1 MYFKKTENANEGK
14 DRLVL
19 LISTIIGY
27 FAVFTLKK
35 ADIINSY
42 IGAIVLIFLYMYLDF
57 NITNIF
63 FTSKRTTFKIYI
75 FMVLEI
81 MHFFMM
87 AFTLKNI
94 FVYFVGLGILT
105 YLITIDEGKVELK
118 KIYQFVGL
126 YTLIK
131 VIFILTWIIY
141 RG

>member
-1 MYFKKTENANEGK
+1 MYSKKNENENYRKE
-14 DRLVL
+14 RIVL

-27 FAVFTLKK
+27 FTVFALKK

-81 MHFFMM
+81 MHFFMT
-87 AFTLKNI
+87 ALTLKNI
-94 FVYFVGLGILT
+94 FVYFLGLGILT
-105 YLITIDEGKVELK
+105 YLITVDEGKNELT

-131 VIFILTWIIY
+131 VIFALTWIIF
-141 RG
+141 

>member
-1 MYFKKTENANEGK
+1 MYFKKTENASEGK

-27 FAVFTLKK
+27 FAVFALKK

-42 IGAIVLIFLYMYLDF
+42 IGAIILIFLYMYLDF

-131 VIFILTWIIY
+131 VIFVLTWIVF
-141 RG
+141 

>member
-27 FAVFTLKK
+27 FAVFALKK
-35 ADIINSY
+35 VDIINSY

-118 KIYQFVGL
+118 KIYQFIGL

-131 VIFILTWIIY
+131 VIFVLTWIIF
-141 RG
+141 

>member
-27 FAVFTLKK
+27 FAVFALKK

-94 FVYFVGLGILT
+94 FVYFLGLGILT

-118 KIYQFVGL
+118 KIYQFIGL

-131 VIFILTWIIY
+131 VIFVLTWIVF
-141 RG
+141 

>member
-1 MYFKKTENANEGK
+1 MYFKKTENASEGK

-35 ADIINSY
+35 ADVINSY
-42 IGAIVLIFLYMYLDF
+42 IGAIILIFLYMYLDF

-131 VIFILTWIIY
+131 VIFVLTWIVF
-141 RG
+141 

>member
-1 MYFKKTENANEGK
+1 MYFKKTENVSEGK

-27 FAVFTLKK
+27 FAVFALKK

-42 IGAIVLIFLYMYLDF
+42 IGAIILIFLYMYLDF

-94 FVYFVGLGILT
+94 FVYFLGLGILT

-118 KIYQFVGL
+118 KIYQFIGL

-131 VIFILTWIIY
+131 AIFILTWIVF
-141 RG
+141 

>member
-1 MYFKKTENANEGK
+1 MYFKKTENASEGK

-35 ADIINSY
+35 ADVINSY

-131 VIFILTWIIY
+131 VIFALTWIIF
-141 RG
+141 

>member
-1 MYFKKTENANEGK
+1 MYFKKTENVSEGK

-27 FAVFTLKK
+27 FAVFALKK

-42 IGAIVLIFLYMYLDF
+42 IGAIILIFLYMYLDF

-131 VIFILTWIIY
+131 VIFVLTWIVF
-141 RG
+141 

>member
-27 FAVFTLKK
+27 FAVFALKK

-87 AFTLKNI
+87 DFSLKNI

-105 YLITIDEGKVELK
+105 YLITIDEGKVEQK
-118 KIYQFVGL
+118 KIYQFIGL

-131 VIFILTWIIY
+131 VIFVLTWIIF
-141 RG
+141 

>member
-1 MYFKKTENANEGK
+1 MYFKKIENANEGK

-27 FAVFTLKK
+27 FAVFALKK

-42 IGAIVLIFLYMYLDF
+42 IGAIILIFLYMYLDF

-131 VIFILTWIIY
+131 VIFVLTWIVF
-141 RG
+141 

>member
-1 MYFKKTENANEGK
+1 MYFKKTENASEGK

-27 FAVFTLKK
+27 FTVFTLKK
-35 ADIINSY
+35 ADVINSY
-42 IGAIVLIFLYMYLDF
+42 IGAIILIFLYMYLDF

-87 AFTLKNI
+87 GFSLKNI

-131 VIFILTWIIY
+131 VIFVLTWIVF
-141 RG
+141 

>member
-1 MYFKKTENANEGK
+1 MYFKKIENANEGK

-87 AFTLKNI
+87 AFNLKNI

-118 KIYQFVGL
+118 KIYQFIGL

-131 VIFILTWIIY
+131 VIFVLTWIIF
-141 RG
+141 

>member
-1 MYFKKTENANEGK
+1 MYFKKTENVSEGK

-35 ADIINSY
+35 ADVINSY

-94 FVYFVGLGILT
+94 FVYFLGLGILT

-118 KIYQFVGL
+118 KIYQFIGL

-131 VIFILTWIIY
+131 VIFVLTWIVF
-141 RG
+141 

>member
-1 MYFKKTENANEGK
+1 MYSKKNENENYRKE
-14 DRLVL
+14 RIVL

-27 FAVFTLKK
+27 FTVFALKK

-57 NITNIF
+57 NITNIY

-75 FMVLEI
+75 FMILEI

-87 AFTLKNI
+87 AFSLRNI
-94 FVYFVGLGILT
+94 FIYFLGLGILT
-105 YLITIDEGKVELK
+105 YLIITDEGKTETN
-118 KIYQFVGL
+118 KIYQFIGI

-131 VIFILTWIIY
+131 VIFALTWIFF
-141 RG
+141 

>member
-1 MYFKKTENANEGK
+1 MYLKKTENASEGK

-27 FAVFTLKK
+27 FAVFALKK

-42 IGAIVLIFLYMYLDF
+42 IGAIILIFLYMYLDF

-87 AFTLKNI
+87 GFSLKNI
-94 FVYFVGLGILT
+94 FVYFVRLGILT

-131 VIFILTWIIY
+131 VIFVLTWIVF
-141 RG
+141 

>member
-1 MYFKKTENANEGK
+1 MYSKKNENENYRKE
-14 DRLVL
+14 RIVL
-19 LISTIIGY
+19 LIITIIGY
-27 FAVFTLKK
+27 FTVFALKK

-87 AFTLKNI
+87 AFSLRNI
-94 FVYFVGLGILT
+94 FIYFLGLGILT
-105 YLITIDEGKVELK
+105 YLIITDEGKTETN
-118 KIYQFVGL
+118 KIYQFIGI

-131 VIFILTWIIY
+131 VIFALTWIFF
-141 RG
+141 

>member
-1 MYFKKTENANEGK
+1 MYLKKTENASEGK

-27 FAVFTLKK
+27 FAVFALKK

-87 AFTLKNI
+87 GFSLKNI

-118 KIYQFVGL
+118 KIYQFIGL

-131 VIFILTWIIY
+131 VIFVLTWIVF
-141 RG
+141 

>member
-1 MYFKKTENANEGK
+1 MYFKKIENANEGK

-19 LISTIIGY
+19 IISTIIGY

-118 KIYQFVGL
+118 KIYQFIGL

-131 VIFILTWIIY
+131 VIFVLTWIIF
-141 RG
+141 

>member
-1 MYFKKTENANEGK
+1 MYFKKTENASEGK

-131 VIFILTWIIY
+131 VIFVLTWIVF
-141 RG
+141 

>member
-1 MYFKKTENANEGK
+1 MYFKKTENASEGK

-35 ADIINSY
+35 ADVINSY

-105 YLITIDEGKVELK
+105 YLITIDEVKVELK

-131 VIFILTWIIY
+131 VIFVLTWIVF
-141 RG
+141 

>member
-1 MYFKKTENANEGK
+1 MYFKKTENASEGK

-35 ADIINSY
+35 AGVINSY

-94 FVYFVGLGILT
+94 FVYFLGLGILT

-126 YTLIK
+126 YTLIE
-131 VIFILTWIIY
+131 VIFVLTWIVF
-141 RG
+141 

>member
-1 MYFKKTENANEGK
+1 MYFKKTENASEGK

-35 ADIINSY
+35 ADVINSY

-87 AFTLKNI
+87 DFSLKNI

-105 YLITIDEGKVELK
+105 YLITIDEGKVEQK
-118 KIYQFVGL
+118 KIYQFIGL

-131 VIFILTWIIY
+131 VIFVLTWIIF
-141 RG
+141 

>member
-1 MYFKKTENANEGK
+1 MYSKKNENENYRKE
-14 DRLVL
+14 RIVL

-27 FAVFTLKK
+27 FTVFALKK

-57 NITNIF
+57 NITNIY

-75 FMVLEI
+75 FMILEI
-81 MHFFMM
+81 MHFFMT

-94 FVYFVGLGILT
+94 FVYFLGLGILT
-105 YLITIDEGKVELK
+105 YLITVDEGKNELT

-131 VIFILTWIIY
+131 VIFALTWIIF
-141 RG
+141 

>member
-1 MYFKKTENANEGK
+1 MYFKKIEHANEGK

-118 KIYQFVGL
+118 KIYQFIGL

-131 VIFILTWIIY
+131 VIFVLTWIIF
-141 RG
+141 

>member
-1 MYFKKTENANEGK
+1 MYFKKTENASEGK

-27 FAVFTLKK
+27 FAVFALKK

-42 IGAIVLIFLYMYLDF
+42 IGAIILIFLYMYLDF

-87 AFTLKNI
+87 GFSLKNI

-131 VIFILTWIIY
+131 VIFVLIWIVF
-141 RG
+141 

>member
-1 MYFKKTENANEGK
+1 MYSKKNENENYRKE
-14 DRLVL
+14 RIVL

-27 FAVFTLKK
+27 FTVFALKK

-87 AFTLKNI
+87 AFSLRNI
-94 FVYFVGLGILT
+94 FIYFLGLGILT
-105 YLITIDEGKVELK
+105 YLIITDEGKTETN
-118 KIYQFVGL
+118 KIYQFIGI

-131 VIFILTWIIY
+131 VIFALTWIFF
-141 RG
+141 

>member
-1 MYFKKTENANEGK
+1 MYFKKIENANEGK

-27 FAVFTLKK
+27 FAVFALKK

-131 VIFILTWIIY
+131 VIFVLTWIVF
-141 RG
+141 

>member
-27 FAVFTLKK
+27 FAVFVLKK

-118 KIYQFVGL
+118 KIYQFIGL

>member
-87 AFTLKNI
+87 AFNLKNI

-118 KIYQFVGL
+118 KIYQFIGL

-131 VIFILTWIIY
+131 VIFVLTWIIF
-141 RG
+141 

>member
-1 MYFKKTENANEGK
+1 MYSKKNENENYRKE
-14 DRLVL
+14 RIVL

-27 FAVFTLKK
+27 FTVFALKK

-75 FMVLEI
+75 FMILEI

-87 AFTLKNI
+87 AFSLRNI
-94 FVYFVGLGILT
+94 FIYFLGLGILT
-105 YLITIDEGKVELK
+105 YLIITDEGKTETN
-118 KIYQFVGL
+118 KIYQFIGI

-131 VIFILTWIIY
+131 VIFALTWIFF
-141 RG
+141 

>member
-1 MYFKKTENANEGK
+1 MYSKKNENENYRKE
-14 DRLVL
+14 RIVL

-27 FAVFTLKK
+27 FTVFALKK

-81 MHFFMM
+81 MHFFMT
-87 AFTLKNI
+87 ACTLKNI
-94 FVYFVGLGILT
+94 FVYFLGLGILT
-105 YLITIDEGKVELK
+105 YLITVDEGKNELT

-126 YTLIK
+126 YILIK
-131 VIFILTWIIY
+131 VIFALTWIIF
-141 RG
+141 

>member
-27 FAVFTLKK
+27 FAVFALKK

-63 FTSKRTTFKIYI
+63 FMSKRTTFKIYI

-87 AFTLKNI
+87 GFSLKNI
-94 FVYFVGLGILT
+94 FVYFLGLGILT

-131 VIFILTWIIY
+131 VIFVLTWIIF
-141 RG
+141 

>member
-1 MYFKKTENANEGK
+1 MYLKKTENASEGK

-27 FAVFTLKK
+27 FAVFALKK

-42 IGAIVLIFLYMYLDF
+42 IGAIILIFLYMYLDF
-57 NITNIF
+57 NVTNIF

-87 AFTLKNI
+87 GFSLKNI
-94 FVYFVGLGILT
+94 FVYFLGLGILT

-131 VIFILTWIIY
+131 VIFVLTWIVF
-141 RG
+141 

>member
-1 MYFKKTENANEGK
+1 MYFKKIENANEGK

-35 ADIINSY
+35 ADVINSY

-131 VIFILTWIIY
+131 VIFVLTWIIF
-141 RG
+141 

>member
-1 MYFKKTENANEGK
+1 MYFKKTENASEGK

-27 FAVFTLKK
+27 FPVFTLKK
-35 ADIINSY
+35 ADVINSY

-131 VIFILTWIIY
+131 VIFVLTWIIF
-141 RG
+141 